1 MPAPPTAVC
10 GAPSKAGHGPRH
22 ARGFTL
28 VEVALVLVIVA
39 LLIGGILKG
48 WQMVQSSRVRDL
60 AATTTSVQSAY
71 FAFYDRYGHVA
82 GDWNAADAG
91 AAIGVPVTG
100 GGDDSG
106 HLDTPPATPWT
117 ESNAFWEQLAKAGF
131 IRGTYPGTAAEPTL
145 DNDLTPLNIY
155 NRPII
160 IGRTPDFEG
169 AAGPRRHVIVGRGA
183 PVGAMRELDLK
194 IDDGKPHE
202 GNVRATLDDAAI
214 SVFVGGNSWGG
225 SEAACVDATPEWD
238 GNAEA
243 ADCNALLL
251 F

>member
-1 MPAPPTAVC
+1 MSALPTTGSRLHPQAC
-10 GAPSKAGHGPRH
+10 HGLCCT
-22 ARGFTL
+22 RGFTL
-28 VEVALVLVIVA
+28 VEAALVLVIMAILV
-39 LLIGGILKG
+39 GGILKG

-60 AATTTSVQSAY
+60 AATSTSVQSAY

-82 GDWNAADAG
+82 GDWNAAGAG

-106 HLDTPPATPWT
+106 HLDTPPAAPWT

-131 IRGTYPGTAAEPTL
+131 IRGHYAGSAAEPSL

-160 IGRTPDFEG
+160 VGRTPDFEG
-169 AAGPRRHVIVGRGA
+169 AAGPRRHVIVGRGT

-194 IDDGKPHE
+194 IDDGKPDE
-202 GNVRATLDDAAI
+202 GNLRATVDDAAV
-214 SVFVGGNSWGG
+214 SVFVGANSWGG
-225 SEAACVDATPEWD
+225 SDSACVNATPEWD
-238 GNAEA
+238 GDAEA
-243 ADCNALLL
+243 VDCNALLL